1 VVIRPLAAGV
11 RPPIPGI
18 GRREAARLAREELSK
33 PVYHP
38 RDSLTYRILHAVS
51 DWLSRLFQSASKLPG
66 GWWSLVAL
74 AALAVVVVAVVL
86 AWAGPVVRSRRRPRE
101 LAAGGPGRGA
111 RDHRDAAGRFA
122 EAGDYGAAIC
132 ETVRAI
138 AADLDERGVLLPR
151 AGRTADEFA
160 AEAGQ
165 AIPDQAPGLREAA
178 LLFDEIRY
186 GQRPGNQAGYRRVR
200 ELDGAVSAAAGRAGR
215 ATATPVPAGSG
226 GRAP

>member
-1 VVIRPLAAGV
+1 MTWPLAPVA

-18 GRREAARLAREELSK
+18 GRQAAARLARDELSK
-33 PVYHP
+33 PSYHQQE
-38 RDSLTYRILHAVS
+38 SLAYRILHAIS
-51 DWLSRLFQSASKLPG
+51 GWLDRLFQSASELPG

-74 AALAVVVVAVVL
+74 AALAVIVIAVVL
-86 AWAGPVVRSRRRPRE
+86 AWTGPVVRSRRRPRE
-101 LAAGGPGRGA
+101 LAAGGPARSA

-122 EAGDYGAAIC
+122 ESGDYSAAIC

-138 AADLDERGVLLPR
+138 AAELDERGVLLPR

-165 AIPDQAPGLREAA
+165 AIPGQARSLREAA

-186 GQRPGNQAGYRRVR
+186 GQRPGSRAGYLRVR
-200 ELDGAVSAAAGRAGR
+200 ELDGAVSASAGRAER
-215 ATATPVPAGSG
+215 VTAAPVPGVTAS
-226 GRAP
+226 RAP

>member
-1 VVIRPLAAGV
+1 VIRPLAGGA
-11 RPPIPGI
+11 PPVPGI
-18 GRREAARLAREELSK
+18 GRQEAARLAREELSK

-38 RDSLTYRILHAVS
+38 QESLIYRILHAVS
-51 DWLSRLFQSASKLPG
+51 GWLDRLFQSASKLPG

-86 AWAGPVVRSRRRPRE
+86 AWTGPVARSRRRPSE
-101 LAAGGPGRGA
+101 LAAGGPGRSA

-138 AADLDERGVLLPR
+138 AAELDERGVLPPR

-165 AIPDQAPGLREAA
+165 ALPGQAAGLRAAA
-178 LLFDEIRY
+178 LLFDEVRY
-186 GQRPGNQAGYRRVR
+186 GQRPGSQAGYLRVR
-200 ELDGAVSAAAGRAGR
+200 ELDGAVSAAAGHAVR
-215 ATATPVPAGSG
+215 ATAPPVPAGAG
-226 GRAP
+226 GLAP